1 MSTTEKMQMKL
12 SDSKSARWTALL
24 IVSITMMF
32 GYFFTDVMSPLEP
45 LLTAAK
51 GAENGL
57 GLEWNSD
64 EYGFF
69 SGAYGYFNVFLL
81 LLFFGGLILDK
92 FGIRFTGILSTV
104 LMFGGALLKWYA
116 LGHEFDG
123 MVAVPFFGTYST
135 QVVIAA
141 LGFAIYGVGCEICGI
156 TVSKVIVK
164 WFTGH
169 ELALAMGVQVATARL
184 GTAAALS
191 ASLPFAK
198 AMGGV
203 SASVA
208 LGAVLLCAGVLVYL
222 VYCVMDKKE
231 DASAAAVAT
240 EPEEGF
246 KFSDLGGLFKTTGFW
261 YVAFLCLM
269 FYAGVFPFLKFA
281 TKLMIFK
288 YGVDANLA
296 GLIPA
301 MLPFGTIF
309 LTPLFGSIY
318 DKYGKGATL
327 MIIGSCLLT
336 FVHVMFALPINSW
349 VLAIVLML
357 ILGIAFGLVPSAMWP
372 SVPKIIPMKLL
383 GTAYALI
390 FYIQNIGLALIPV
403 WIGKVNQANTGAD
416 GVIDYTQTMTIFA
429 AFGVIAIIISF
440 LLLFE
445 DKRKG
450 YGLQKPN
457 VKLVKSESIIFKR
470 KEITMNATP
479 ESLIKDYA
487 DPIEQ
492 QEIDKFVCSE
502 MGRQIH
508 RYIKGMSGTKQA
520 MLKFEERL
528 ASLSVPEKEKAIA
541 KYIDLN
547 RKALDGLDLKMIL
560 VRSVANYCDTF
571 QYMLDFVND
580 KRKMVFYYQR
590 IKAKYIQYHEV
601 FEQDGKFGMKD
612 HQGNI
617 LLSPTYDFL
626 RTCYIYNDDLS
637 IMPVIAE
644 KNGKMGL
651 VMPDGNDT
659 VVADFLYDEICL
671 RDEYPYFEA
680 SREGISGFIDKF
692 GNFVNS

>member
-1 MSTTEKMQMKL
+1 MKL

-57 GLEWNSD
+57 GLGWNSD

-123 MVAVPFFGTYST
+123 TVAVPFFGTYST

-403 WIGKVNQANTGAD
+403 WIGKVNQVNTGAD

-457 VKLVKSESIIFKR
+457 VKYVKSESIILKR

-617 LLSPTYDFL
+617 LLSPIYDFL

>member
-1 MSTTEKMQMKL
+1 MKL
-12 SDSKSARWTALL
+12 SVSKSARWTALL

-57 GLEWNSD
+57 GLGWNAD

-457 VKLVKSESIIFKR
+457 VKYFKR

-617 LLSPTYDFL
+617 MLSPSYDFL

>member
-57 GLEWNSD
+57 GLGWNSD

-403 WIGKVNQANTGAD
+403 WIGKVNQANTGTD

-457 VKLVKSESIIFKR
+457 VKQVKSESIIFKR

-680 SREGISGFIDKF
+680 SKDGENGFLDKT